1 MCDRLTF
8 VEIYFGITG
17 IRRVAVLRIV
27 VGRHLPNDDSNGN
40 GAVKKK
46 KKTTARKRKTRKEYV
61 FHSFI
66 GPAFP
71 LCNIN
76 TLYNSAPEL

>member
-46 KKTTARKRKTRKEYV
+46 KKKPRPENVKREKNTFFTRSSVPRSRYA
-61 FHSFI
+61 I
-66 GPAFP
+66 
-71 LCNIN
+71 
-76 TLYNSAPEL
+76 